1 MLVHNFANDNTLS
14 SFAEDVSKLVSILQS
29 ESEVIID
36 WFKKNQLIVN
46 PNKFKVITIDQKK
59 RDYTNENI
67 VIDNKQIKNVLSAEL
82 LGIQLDNRI

>member
-1 MLVHNFANDNTLS
+1 MSVHNFADDNTLS
-14 SFAEDVSKLVSILQS
+14 SFAEDVSKLISILQS

-46 PNKFKVITIDQKK
+46 PNKFKVIAIDQKK

-67 VIDNKQIKNVLSAEL
+67 VTDNKQIKNVLSAEL
-82 LGIQLDNRI
+82 LGIQ